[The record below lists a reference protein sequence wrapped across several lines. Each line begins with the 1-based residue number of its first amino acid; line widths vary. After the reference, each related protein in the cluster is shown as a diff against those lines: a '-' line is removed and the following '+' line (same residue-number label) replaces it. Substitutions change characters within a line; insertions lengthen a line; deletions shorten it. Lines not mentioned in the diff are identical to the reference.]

1 MNRVRFLP
9 LFLVSILTASGLTYA
24 VVGFSDTTDST
35 YVTWES
41 LEPDNWS
48 SIWLIKRHINPNATV
63 EIRPTGDSLSGGVA
77 FGVPEANY
85 RRTADHSTFQSL
97 LTHLDQ
103 PDAVLQQMGSILYA
117 IETTSWYSGEDPK
130 VDSVER
136 HFRQLQD
143 RYGRTYVPVSC
154 YGHFFDTLYSALTDE
169 LSQTQL
175 DRVLTQTVQEHECE
189 ADSTLARRVGSRRVA
204 ELPIDQLLTEI
215 ASDKK
220 VVFVDTREPAEYA
233 KSHIPGAINIP
244 MRDLDQATFDW
255 LKQADR
261 VISYCVKD
269 FRGYEVARLM
279 SEKGVDQVAVMKPY
293 GLSGWQSH
301 GLPLTVAGASG
312 QLAEEHLL
320 QCARDRTA
328 C

>member
-1 MNRVRFLP
+1 MRFLI
-9 LFLVSILTASGLTYA
+9 LFLASLLTASSLTYA
-24 VVGFSDTTDST
+24 VVGFSDTADST

-48 SIWLIKRHINPNATV
+48 SIWLIKRHIEPSAAI

-77 FGVPEANY
+77 FGVPGAKY
-85 RRTADHSTFQSL
+85 KRTADLSTFQSL
-97 LTHLDQ
+97 LTQLDQ
-103 PDAVLQQMGSILYA
+103 SDAVLQQMGAILYA
-117 IETTSWYSGEDPK
+117 IETTSWYSGEDSR

-136 HFRQLQD
+136 HFRRLQD
-143 RYGRTYVPVSC
+143 RHGRAYVPVSC
-154 YGHFFDTLYSALTDE
+154 YGHFFDTLYSALAE
-169 LSQTQL
+169 GLSPAQL
-175 DRVLTQTVQEHECE
+175 DQALIQAVREQDCE
-189 ADSTLARRVGSRRVA
+189 GGSTLARRVGPRRVA
-204 ELPIDQLLTEI
+204 ELSIDQLLSEI

-279 SEKGVDQVAVMKPY
+279 AEKGIDQVAVMKPH

-312 QLAEEHLL
+312 QLAEEQLL
-320 QCARDRTA
+320 QCARDRSA